1 MQLNQ
6 WRAQGQFFEITLNN
20 SVYQIFYNHIDNQHD
35 KTIVFMHGFP
45 SSSHDYCLL
54 VPELSKHY
62 NLLFI
67 DFLGFGFSDK
77 PVEHDYS
84 LFEQADIVESLIA
97 SLELKDFYWVSHDMG
112 NSVTLELLKR
122 NSLSISK
129 LALLNGSVLLK
140 YYQPILSQRVLLHPI
155 GGPILNKLL
164 SMFAAPIFK
173 QQFGSVFALKPTA
186 DEMEDFWQA
195 VNDKNGFRI
204 YYRLIRYLRE
214 RMVHEND
221 WFAALKASSD
231 IPLTVI
237 WGQLDPVSVPK
248 IAEAICEARPDASYK
263 PLNEIGHYPQWE
275 SPDLVVEALLDHFN
289 RD

>member
-6 WRAQGQFFEITLNN
+6 WREQGQFFEVALN
-20 SVYQIFYNHIDNQHD
+20 SGSYQIFYNHIDNQHD

-45 SSSHDYCLL
+45 SSSHDYSLL

-77 PVEHDYS
+77 PVKHDYS
-84 LFEQADIVESLIA
+84 LFEQADIVEALIGSLK
-97 SLELKDFYWVSHDMG
+97 LKDFYWVSHDMG

-122 NSLSISK
+122 NSLSIKK

-140 YYQPILSQRVLLHPI
+140 YYQPILSQRVLLNPI

-173 QQFGSVFALKPTA
+173 QQFGSVFALKPSA

-195 VNDKNGFRI
+195 VNDNNGFRI

-214 RMVHEND
+214 RMVHENE
-221 WFAALKASSD
+221 WFAALAASE
-231 IPLTVI
+231 IPLAVI

-248 IAEAICEARPDASYK
+248 IAEAICQARSDAQYTS
-263 PLNEIGHYPQWE
+263 LESIGHYPQWE
-275 SPDLVVEALLDHFN
+275 DPQSVCHAIVQHFG
-289 RD
+289 